1 MSPPDPRPW
10 AARVRCRVF
19 LDIDDGL
26 GGRQLAA
33 QPLVLLGELGHTP
46 GLGEGESALRPCFC
60 GSSPARSVAARC
72 FRHVASCEE

>member
-26 GGRQLAA
+26 GGRQLPA
-33 QPLVLLGELGHTP
+33 QLRVLLGEFGDAP
-46 GLGEGESALRPCFC
+46 GFGEGRIGFAPALLRFKPCAF
-60 GSSPARSVAARC
+60 GRRALLAPRGQL
-72 FRHVASCEE
+72 